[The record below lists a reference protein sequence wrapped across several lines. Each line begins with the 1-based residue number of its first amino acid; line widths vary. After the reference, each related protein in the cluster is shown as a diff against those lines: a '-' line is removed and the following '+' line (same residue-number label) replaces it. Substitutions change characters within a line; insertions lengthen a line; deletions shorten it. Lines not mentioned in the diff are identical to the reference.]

1 MVFRYML
8 SSDEIA
14 GASSSTTPD
23 TKDYVYTID
32 NSTYDFSKDDNSSSN
47 YSFSQFSSDSNKIT
61 DTSSNGKFM
70 LLSNPNQIPTSTSS
84 SATAK
89 IDNNFF
95 GGDPNSTLQM
105 LKGINNYYTAI
116 NSDIKYDLWIAD
128 LSIIDL
134 WNLHSTEFLSILG
147 HINKIYVLS
156 DGNAQTY
163 SVSSDYIK
171 RQQTFG
177 LLSEEQMKNDLD
189 DFKSKSTDS
198 VTIQKF
204 NASSIYDYFRYTDF
218 FTIFHIKDYS
228 ESPTYT
234 SKTQMYKV
242 NEIDWDIEQF
252 ANKMITNDSD
262 STTKTNLIN
271 NYFSFFK
278 FDNLTN
284 MDLSY
289 FITQG
294 LENYDP
300 KKKNIIWIGD
310 ALTPNPNNVSF
321 EKKNEIQETF
331 KALTVKYNPNE
342 YNYFFK
348 HHPRYSLDV
357 QNQLTSLISNGL
369 VNAIYFKSFTW
380 EIFLQWDHYKQI
392 QNKDYVPFF
401 SSTSNNNVYS
411 QTTFVGIQYTT
422 TVVPSTLFF
431 LENTYGMSLE
441 NAQKTVW
448 YDNFPVPKYFD
459 LLTPGN
465 PNSINPIYQEQVN
478 REAINKIYEPYLS
491 MKIFPDYRN
500 QLNTTKFIRQ
510 YIPGYL
516 DLEEENLKIVAISIS
531 VFLIA
536 CVLIFIS

>member
-14 GASSSTTPD
+14 GASSSTIPD

-61 DTSSNGKFM
+61 DASSNGKFM

-84 SATAK
+84 STTDK

-95 GGDPNSTLQM
+95 GGGPNSTLQM

-116 NSDIKYDLWIAD
+116 NSNIKYDLWIAD

-147 HINKIYVLS
+147 YINKIYVLS

-177 LLSEEQMKNDLD
+177 LLSEEQMKNDID
-189 DFKSKSTDS
+189 DFKSKSIDS
-198 VTIQKF
+198 ATIQKF

-234 SKTQMYKV
+234 SKAQMYKV

-252 ANKMITNDSD
+252 ANKMITD
-262 STTKTNLIN
+262 TTAKTNLIN

-284 MDLSY
+284 MNLSY

-310 ALTPNPNNVSF
+310 ALTPDPNNVSF

-331 KALTVKYNPNE
+331 KALTFKYNPNE

-357 QNQLTSLISNGL
+357 QNQLTALISNGL
-369 VNAIYFKSFTW
+369 VNAI
-380 EIFLQWDHYKQI
+380 
-392 QNKDYVPFF
+392 
-401 SSTSNNNVYS
+401 
-411 QTTFVGIQYTT
+411 
-422 TVVPSTLFF
+422 
-431 LENTYGMSLE
+431 
-441 NAQKTVW
+441 
-448 YDNFPVPKYFD
+448 
-459 LLTPGN
+459 
-465 PNSINPIYQEQVN
+465 
-478 REAINKIYEPYLS
+478 
-491 MKIFPDYRN
+491 
-500 QLNTTKFIRQ
+500 
-510 YIPGYL
+510 
-516 DLEEENLKIVAISIS
+516 
-531 VFLIA
+531 
-536 CVLIFIS
+536 